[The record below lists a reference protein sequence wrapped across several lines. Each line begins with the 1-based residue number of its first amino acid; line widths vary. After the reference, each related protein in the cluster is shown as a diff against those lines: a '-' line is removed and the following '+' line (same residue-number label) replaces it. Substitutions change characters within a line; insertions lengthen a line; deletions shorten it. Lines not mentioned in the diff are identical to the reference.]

1 MSCFAS
7 NAVYIVPLVTELELP
22 EAIAPN
28 VIVSCFASNAV
39 LICAEVDG
47 LLLLLLGALNVI
59 VSCFVSNC
67 VCIALVTPFKYPYS
81 VLLIVPSC
89 IKLAFNLADDEM
101 VGCFA
106 SICVCK
112 LPNVFVTFVAKL
124 PELSRADA
132 NSLNVSKAP
141 GAPFTKLDTA
151 VETKAVVAICVVFVP
166 LVAVGAIGVPVRDGE
181 ASVA

>member
-1 MSCFAS
+1 MSLV
-7 NAVYIVPLVTELELP
+7 NAIVPVEVGKVSVPVLEILLIIGEVNVLFVRVFVD
-22 EAIAPN
+22 EA
-28 VIVSCFASNAV
+28 VI
-39 LICAEVDG
+39 
-47 LLLLLLGALNVI
+47 
-59 VSCFVSNC
+59 FVSNC

-132 NSLNVSKAP
+132 NSLNVSNAP